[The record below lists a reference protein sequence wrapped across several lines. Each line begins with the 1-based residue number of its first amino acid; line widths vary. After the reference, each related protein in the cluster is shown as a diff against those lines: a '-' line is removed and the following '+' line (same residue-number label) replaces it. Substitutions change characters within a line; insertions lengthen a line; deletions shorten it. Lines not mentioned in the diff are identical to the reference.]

1 MFCVLGVLM
10 KKTVSILTIAG
21 GLLLTSSIQAADV
34 IYPDYDLPVAPVA
47 GGFDWD
53 GFYAGVGVSGSVWGG
68 GARSI
73 GGSLSVGANA
83 TFDNFLVGVEGS
95 AHYGY
100 SNATNDWG
108 YVLGLEGRAGY
119 LAAPEVLV
127 YLSGGAAYLD
137 PAPSDWYATV
147 GGGVEFAVTDQMS
160 VDVQYR
166 YLWASTSS
174 ANSVGASVLWH
185 F

>member
-1 MFCVLGVLM
+1 M
-10 KKTVSILTIAG
+10 KKTVCVLTMASA
-21 GLLLTSSIQAADV
+21 LLLTGTIQAADV
-34 IYPDYDLPVAPVA
+34 IYPVYDLPVAPAA

-73 GGSLSVGANA
+73 GGSATVGANA
-83 TFDNFLVGVEGS
+83 TFDSFLVGIEGS

-100 SNATNDWG
+100 SNATDDWG

-119 LAAPEVLV
+119 LVTPEVLV

-137 PAPSDWYATV
+137 PAPSDWYTAA

-166 YLWASTSS
+166 YLWASGSS
-174 ANSVGASVLWH
+174 ANSVGVSALWH

>member
-1 MFCVLGVLM
+1 M
-10 KKTVSILTIAG
+10 KKTVSILTMAG
-21 GLLLTSSIQAADV
+21 AMLLAGTVQAADV
-34 IYPDYDLPVAPVA
+34 IYPAYEVPVAPVA
-47 GGFDWD
+47 DGFDWD
-53 GFYAGVGVSGSVWGG
+53 GFYAGVGVSGSLWGG
-68 GARSI
+68 GARSV
-73 GGSLSVGANA
+73 GGSLSVGGNA
-83 TFDNFLVGVEGS
+83 TFDNFLVGIEGS

-119 LAAPEVLV
+119 LVAPEVLV

-137 PAPSDWYATV
+137 PAPSDWYATA
-147 GGGVEFAVTDQMS
+147 GAGVEFAVTDQMS

-174 ANSVGASVLWH
+174 ANSIGVSALWH